1 MSDSVIFCQ
10 SIYACPL
17 HCFLCKVQ
25 LIQGAKK
32 FRSNQA
38 EIPKW
43 GGRMG
48 GSAKWE
54 KFPHNPIIVHSSV
67 TAHWL
72 WQRGRCSEM
81 LGNLEIL
88 TTKSRLDLTWLFK
101 SFPWPERPGCN
112 NFLSS
117 VPCQTQPVTNLPS
130 KWQIDMTIEQ
140 KPRHSLSKLGHPRGI
155 GHLLVS
161 TTGNLITTIIV
172 IVVTF
177 QEADLHHKHHEHHQH
192 NHQESRPSPWTRRT
206 KVSNNGRWESS
217 ISTLS

>member
-1 MSDSVIFCQ
+1 MPARSSV
-10 SIYACPL
+10 
-17 HCFLCKVQ
+17 FLVKSNRFRGPNHFVQ
-25 LIQGAKK
+25 I
-32 FRSNQA
+32 R
-38 EIPKW
+38 P
-43 GGRMG
+43 
-48 GSAKWE
+48 
-54 KFPHNPIIVHSSV
+54 KFPNGGEGWEVRPSGKNSHIIPIIVHSSV

-72 WQRGRCSEM
+72 WQRVRCSEM
-81 LGNLEIL
+81 LWNLKIL

-101 SFPWPERPGCN
+101 SFPWPERPGSN

-217 ISTLS
+217 ISTLN

>member
-1 MSDSVIFCQ
+1 MASSVSTHYLLSTKHYYFPLSRCTNSIS
-10 SIYACPL
+10 SIYPAES
-17 HCFLCKVQ
+17 VT
-25 LIQGAKK
+25 
-32 FRSNQA
+32 RSRQR
-38 EIPKW
+38 E
-43 GGRMG
+43 
-48 GSAKWE
+48 AKWE

-81 LGNLEIL
+81 LWNLKILIKIL

-130 KWQIDMTIEQ
+130 KWQIDMTVEQ
-140 KPRHSLSKLGHPRGI
+140 KTRHSLSKLGHPRGI

-192 NHQESRPSPWTRRT
+192 HHQESRPSPWTRRT

-217 ISTLS
+217 ISTLN